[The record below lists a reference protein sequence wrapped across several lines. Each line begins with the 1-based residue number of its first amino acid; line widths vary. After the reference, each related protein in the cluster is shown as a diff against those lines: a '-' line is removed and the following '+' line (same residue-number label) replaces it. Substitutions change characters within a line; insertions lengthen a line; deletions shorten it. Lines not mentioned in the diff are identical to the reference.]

1 MAKPKTIPAIEPNAG
16 LQATLQKKIVKLVRD
31 RTRAAAAE
39 IFDDLINSGLVG
51 DDSTLA
57 QDADITIKGRTFIVK
72 NLKALNP
79 EKALRRADSTLAERL
94 ARWMIHSG
102 DDAKEVSNWF
112 VRAAAQNVTAS
123 QRRALIR
130 AGISPKLIKS
140 KWTIPVVKN
149 RYISPEAAKEMP
161 KLIDDMTGL
170 ITKMQADD
178 LARLRG
184 ALEAGLSGGRSLGD
198 IEAVLRK
205 SDGFTEAR
213 AKRVALDQSV
223 KANQALQRANAQSL
237 GAKTAIWVHVPG
249 QYSSRPTHVAMDG
262 KRFKLD
268 EGIYDSEVGKK
279 VVPGEL
285 PYCRCIFRIDI
296 DDLLK

>member
-39 IFDDLINSGLVG
+39 IFEDLLDAGLLGSV
-51 DDSTLA
+51 DIA
-57 QDADITIKGRTFIVK
+57 QDADIKIKGRTFIVK
-72 NLKALNP
+72 NYRALDP
-79 EKALRRADSTLAERL
+79 EKAMRRADSTLAERL

-102 DDAKEVSNWF
+102 DDAKKVSQWF
-112 VRAAAQNVTAS
+112 VRTAAQNVTAS

-130 AGISPKLIKS
+130 AGISPELIKS
-140 KWTIPVVKN
+140 KWTVPVVKN
-149 RYISPEAAKEMP
+149 RYISPDAAKEMP

-178 LARLRG
+178 LARFRG
-184 ALEAGLSGGRSLGD
+184 ALEAGLSGRRTIAD
-198 IEAVLRK
+198 IEDVLRK
-205 SDGFTEAR
+205 SDGFTAAR

-223 KANQALQRANAQSL
+223 KANQALQRANAKSL
-237 GAKTAIWVHVPG
+237 GAKTGIWVHVPG

-268 EGIYDSEVGKK
+268 EGLYDSAVGKR
-279 VVPGEL
+279 VTPGSE
-285 PYCRCIFRIDI
+285 PYCRCIFRLDI